1 MKSILS
7 GLTTDNLQKKIPD
20 ILEFMNPKKIY
31 ELKLSKSKRSVEIS
45 TRLHGHLTFIAR
57 NLQLERNYV
66 YFSVLLKATEV
77 IADGG
82 SPYPYVIIP
91 RKILNPI
98 SMEYEILDLPIPLRT
113 SNRTNKEILTALFAA
128 ELFWAESGGVGPL
141 PEKYDKFGRGLE

>member
-1 MKSILS
+1 MKSMLG
-7 GLTTDNLQKKIPD
+7 GLTADNLQKKIPD

>member
-1 MKSILS
+1 MKSMLG
-7 GLTTDNLQKKIPD
+7 GLTADNLQKKIPD

-57 NLQLERNYV
+57 NLQLDRNFV
-66 YFSVLLKATEV
+66 YFMVLLKATEV
-77 IADGG
+77 ICDGG
-82 SPYPYVIIP
+82 SPYPYIIVP
-91 RKILNPI
+91 RRILNPI
-98 SMEYEILDLPIPLRT
+98 SMEREIHDLPVPLRT

-128 ELFWAESGGVGPL
+128 ELYWAENGGDGAL